1 MFQCCFFVFLVF
13 YDPFFPIRRMLT
25 HPLIVSPRLLFAVD
39 FLEPGSRRQ
48 VILDMLPESPVRK
61 GLKPLAG
68 SYSVAQYPD
77 LKVGALNH
85 VLQSAAKNSIQY
97 LRSFQ
102 PGRYS
107 IVFRDLPARRR
118 TLCLG
123 GPARTTACL
132 TMPLGRVVHSSGV
145 TWWRFLFRHEGKK
158 FH

>member
-25 HPLIVSPRLLFAVD
+25 HPLIVSLRLLFAVD

-77 LKVGALNH
+77 LPRRGGFAKVG
-85 VLQSAAKNSIQY
+85 VIST
-97 LRSFQ
+97 
-102 PGRYS
+102 P
-107 IVFRDLPARRR
+107 FRARI
-118 TLCLG
+118 
-123 GPARTTACL
+123 
-132 TMPLGRVVHSSGV
+132 
-145 TWWRFLFRHEGKK
+145 
-158 FH
+158 